1 MSDEGDYEGGG
12 GDFGV
17 DDASVGDVSDT
28 EQAEPTDTQE
38 GSEGLENANKAVP
51 KEDRTTT
58 KYLTKY
64 ERARILGTRALQ
76 ISMGAPVMVELG
88 GETDPLLIAQKE
100 LKERKIPITVRRFLP
115 DGSYEDWNV
124 DELHIE

>member
-12 GDFGV
+12 GDFDV
-17 DDASVGDVSDT
+17 DDASAGDISDA
-28 EQAEPTDTQE
+28 EQGEPTEVQE
-38 GSEGLENANKAVP
+38 GVEGAESSNKAVP
-51 KEDRTTT
+51 KEERITT

-88 GETDPLLIAQKE
+88 GESDPLLIAQKE
-100 LKERKIPITVRRFLP
+100 LKEKKIPITIRRFLP

-124 DELHIE
+124 DELYIE